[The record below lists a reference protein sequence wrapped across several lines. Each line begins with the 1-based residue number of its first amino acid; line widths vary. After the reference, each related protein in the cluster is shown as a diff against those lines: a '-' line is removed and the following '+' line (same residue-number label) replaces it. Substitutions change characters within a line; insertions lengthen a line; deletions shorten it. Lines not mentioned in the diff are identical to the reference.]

1 MSEGHLFESH
11 ELGLE
16 ESDVTDT
23 CNMIF
28 EDSILNTENN
38 KPADSAFS
46 VFGLRFYMSQLVLL
60 SVSRLEAS
68 AGRL

>member
-23 CNMIF
+23 F